1 MDQMVKR
8 VFITC
13 VLAMFSISAHAQTK
27 VVVIPMFGDDAAAKW
42 RGVWASGTEY
52 KKGDLVHDLGSSY
65 IATSDH
71 TSDDSNDPQDTF
83 TAWDLVA
90 EKGANGIGGAPGSPG
105 SPGAPGTPGAAATV
119 TVGTTTT
126 GAAGSSASV
135 SNSGTSSA
143 AIFDLTIPKGDK
155 GDPGAKGD
163 AAVGGVDYAQ
173 GANFVLG
180 DPGLVDT
187 IVTTIVV
194 NAPSSG
200 HVIVTASAG
209 LDISA
214 DAAAKCGISTDATI
228 PGNLIVQLPGVSLA
242 FVNFAQTKGFP
253 VSVGNN
259 TFNFVCRMDTLDGT
273 TVNVW
278 DPSLTA
284 IFSGSKL

>member
-1 MDQMVKR
+1 MDRIVKG
-8 VFITC
+8 VFIAC

-42 RGVWASGTEY
+42 RGEWASETEY

-71 TSDDSNDPQDTF
+71 TSDDNNDPQNAF

-90 EKGANGIGGAPGSPG
+90 EKGANGIGGAPG
-105 SPGAPGTPGAAATV
+105 T
-119 TVGTTTT
+119 
-126 GAAGSSASV
+126 
-135 SNSGTSSA
+135 
-143 AIFDLTIPKGDK
+143 
-155 GDPGAKGD
+155 PGAKGD

-173 GANFVLG
+173 GAYFELG
-180 DPGLVDT
+180 SPGLVDT

-200 HVIVTASAG
+200 HVIVNASAG

-228 PGNLIVQLPGVSLA
+228 PGNLVVQLPGVSIA

-253 VSVGNN
+253 VSAGNN
-259 TFNFVCRMDTLDGT
+259 TFNFVCRMDNLNGT
-273 TVNVW
+273 TVDVW
-278 DPSLTA
+278 DPTLTA

>member
-1 MDQMVKR
+1 MGQIVKG
-8 VFITC
+8 VFIAC

-71 TSDDSNDPQDTF
+71 TSDDSNDPQDAF

-90 EKGANGIGGAPGSPG
+90 EKGANGI
-105 SPGAPGTPGAAATV
+105 
-119 TVGTTTT
+119 
-126 GAAGSSASV
+126 
-135 SNSGTSSA
+135 
-143 AIFDLTIPKGDK
+143 
-155 GDPGAKGD
+155 D

-180 DPGLVDT
+180 SPGLVDT

-209 LDISA
+209 LDISE

-259 TFNFVCRMDTLDGT
+259 TFNFVCRMDTLNGT

-278 DPSLTA
+278 DPTLTA